1 MNEEELTIGQVLQLL
16 PEACEILVDAAIAAE
31 PCAETRAVMRVGR
44 DLMISK
50 CVEAATTRNLQARRG
65 EMH

>member
-1 MNEEELTIGQVLQLL
+1 MTERELTIDEMIALL
-16 PEACEILVDAAIAAE
+16 PEACAIMVDDAIAAE